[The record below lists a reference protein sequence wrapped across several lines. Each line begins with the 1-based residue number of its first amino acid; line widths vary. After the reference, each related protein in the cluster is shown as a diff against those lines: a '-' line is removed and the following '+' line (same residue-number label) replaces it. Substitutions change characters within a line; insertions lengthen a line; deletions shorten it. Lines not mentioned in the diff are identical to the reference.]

1 MIRILSPGKRERS
14 NMASKPTKE
23 PSQRQLRVGEE
34 IRHILA
40 DVLTRGDFHAP
51 ELEGVSITVTEVDV
65 APDMRNATAYIS
77 PLGGSVNA
85 DKVAEILNKGAGEF
99 NHAIAKQLVM
109 KFAPRLKFSTDTR
122 FDYAA
127 RIEELLHKAQ
137 KTAAVEE

>member
-1 MIRILSPGKRERS
+1 
-14 NMASKPTKE
+14 MAKTKE

-40 DVLTRGDFHAP
+40 DVFARQDFNDVELRGI
-51 ELEGVSITVTEVDV
+51 SITVTEVDV

-77 PLGGSVNA
+77 PLGGKLTDDQIAAV
-85 DKVAEILNKGAGEF
+85 LNKGAWEF
-99 NHAIAKQLVM
+99 NQAIAKKLTM

-127 RIEELLHKAQ
+127 KIDELLHKA
-137 KTAAVEE
+137 KLTEAKE